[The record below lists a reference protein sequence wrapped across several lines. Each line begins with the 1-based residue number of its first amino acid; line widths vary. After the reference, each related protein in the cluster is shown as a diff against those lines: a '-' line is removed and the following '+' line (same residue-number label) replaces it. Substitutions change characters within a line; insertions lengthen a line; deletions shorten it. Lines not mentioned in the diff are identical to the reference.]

1 MHLCPNHIRIVHY
14 LMNCKHIP
22 FGAPVALVLP
32 VEFEELNG
40 VAEVGVV
47 GDVPVVSVN

>member
-1 MHLCPNHIRIVHY
+1 MPI
-14 LMNCKHIP
+14 
-22 FGAPVALVLP
+22 GGPVAFVLP
-32 VEFEELNG
+32 VEFETLNG